1 MKTIKL
7 LIVFILITFLE
18 NASAQSVVSNVNGVQ
33 TVMTSNDAGTCGLLV
48 TSTMNADLA
57 LGTRSA
63 NGFWYPRLYVK
74 YNTGNVGIGTSSPA
88 ATLDVNGSANINGN
102 IFLSNNFGQKSIYTW
117 NSADENWRIGM
128 SENPN
133 FARAIATSHVQ
144 YLTYYSGAGQGFA
157 VGVNGGN
164 SSFEITGSDHKAY
177 FRGNVGIGTATPS
190 SKLQVTNGAIRP
202 FEGNSNSSG
211 ISFAENIGGGGGD
224 EAYIR
229 YYVESGENTKLVIGT
244 GNDADDDIAFNQAGA
259 ERMTIYNGNV
269 GIGTTLPA
277 AKLDVNGNM
286 NIANEIRFT
295 NASTMKGLVWGSTS
309 NSNYYSRIDDSG
321 NLKILTD
328 DYLYIGQVNSTTG
341 AANSNYT
348 LTANVATG
356 SVFIGFDATNKFSS
370 SPNIATSSLYV
381 SKGVTSENFVMSNVS
396 GWSDFVF
403 AKDYKLP
410 SLEETENFI
419 RTNKHLPNIPSEA
432 EVKKNGYS
440 LHEMNRGLL
449 QTMEEMTLHGIA
461 QEKKINEQEAI
472 VAEQATQIK
481 TMVSELAE
489 IKALLQAKK

>member
-1 MKTIKL
+1 MGIDNSDLDKFKIA
-7 LIVFILITFLE
+7 
-18 NASAQSVVSNVNGVQ
+18 NCWSDVSN
-33 TVMTSNDAGTCGLLV
+33 TTRMTID
-48 TSTMNADLA
+48 
-57 LGTRSA
+57 RS
-63 NGFWYPRLYVK
+63 
-74 YNTGNVGIGTSSPA
+74 GNMGIGTTSPNA
-88 ATLDVNGSANINGN
+88 PLQFPNTIQNRKIVLWEVGNNDHQFYGFGLNGN
-102 IFLSNNFGQKSIYTW
+102 TLRYQT
-117 NSADENWRIGM
+117 
-128 SENPN
+128 
-133 FARAIATSHVQ
+133 ATSTDDHVFF
-144 YLTYYSGAGQGFA
+144 SG
-157 VGVNGGN
+157 NGT
-164 SSFEITGSDHKAY
+164 SASTELMRIKGS
-177 FRGNVGIGTATPS
+177 
-190 SKLQVTNGAIRP
+190 
-202 FEGNSNSSG
+202 
-211 ISFAENIGGGGGD
+211 
-224 EAYIR
+224 
-229 YYVESGENTKLVIGT
+229 
-244 GNDADDDIAFNQAGA
+244 
-259 ERMTIYNGNV
+259 GNV
-269 GIGTTLPA
+269 GIGTTSPA

-295 NASTMKGLVWGSTS
+295 NASTMKGLVWGDTS

-328 DYLYIGQVNSTTG
+328 DLFYIGQVNSTTG

-348 LTANVATG
+348 LTANVGTG

-370 SPNIATSSLYV
+370 SPNLATSSLYV

-461 QEKKINEQEAI
+461 QEKKINQQEAI